1 MEISWSQPSS
11 QGFYL
16 ILVLAG
22 YQKDAD
28 AEAEADHS
36 IPGVAKSSPEAAPRF
51 QPHVMGGRF

>member
-16 ILVLAG
+16 ILVFAG

-28 AEAEADHS
+28 AEVDHS
-36 IPGVAKSSPEAAPRF
+36 IRGVAKNSPEAAPRF
-51 QPHVMGGRF
+51 QPHAVGGRF